1 MTRYNGPLSPDFSKK
16 KITDLWKQNDHKG
29 YPLETSLFPDVT
41 YTSTGENQFV
51 PGRRTNAFTNRNQYS
66 QGMEGYYLKT
76 I

>member
-1 MTRYNGPLSPDFSKK
+1 MTWYNGPLSPDFSEKK
-16 KITDLWKQNDHKG
+16 TTELWKQNYHKG

-51 PGRRTNAFTNRNQYS
+51 LGRRTDAFSNKNQYS
-66 QGMEGYYLKT
+66 GGMEGYYLKT